1 MEIRSFTRAERV
13 RLLQFVREAL
23 ERDLAGA
30 ELPAPPPFPRLA
42 ETGSCFVNL
51 KEAGELRGCIGN
63 IEAFEPLG
71 ENLLRNAINAS
82 QSDPRFPPL
91 EAEELPFILIEL
103 SILTP
108 ASPIASAEEFRIGQD
123 GIILRLGGR
132 GAVFLP
138 QVAPEQHWDRETTLR
153 YLSRKAGLPEDAWRR
168 PEARLFTFQA
178 EVFGEEECGTGF
190 RG

>member
-30 ELPAPPPFPRLA
+30 ELSAPPPFPRLA
-42 ETGSCFVNL
+42 ETGSCFVTL

>member
-1 MEIRSFTRAERV
+1 MVIRSFTRAERV

-42 ETGSCFVNL
+42 ETGTCFVTL

-190 RG
+190 WG

>member
-1 MEIRSFTRAERV
+1 MVIRSFTRAERV

-42 ETGSCFVNL
+42 ETGSCFVTL